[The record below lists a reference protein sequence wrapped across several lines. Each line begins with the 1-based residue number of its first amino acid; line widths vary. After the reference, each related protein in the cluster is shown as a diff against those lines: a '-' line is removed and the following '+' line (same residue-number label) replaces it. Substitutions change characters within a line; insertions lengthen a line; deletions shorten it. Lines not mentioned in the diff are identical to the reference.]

1 MISTV
6 ARSLDLEEVL
16 ASVVR
21 LLSDASAVHACFV
34 YLLSA
39 DGDRLDLYAASE
51 PYKDLAGRISLTR
64 GQGLAWWV
72 LERRE
77 SAFIRENALDDPRFH
92 QGPELEEER
101 FQAFVP
107 VPLVGQTGNPIG
119 VRSLNTADATQFT
132 TAKA

>member
-1 MISTV
+1 S
-6 ARSLDLEEVL
+6 SLDLEEVL
-16 ASVVR
+16 DSVVR

-34 YLLSA
+34 YLLDA

-77 SAFIRENALDDPRFH
+77 SAFIRENALDDPRVPGG
-92 QGPELEEER
+92 QRIATER
-101 FQAFVP
+101 CQV
-107 VPLVGQTGNPIG
+107 LV
-119 VRSLNTADATQFT
+119 
-132 TAKA
+132 